1 MKYFTV
7 LTLIFFL
14 FSCGSS
20 SENESSE
27 DKEANFSISGE
38 IKGAEN
44 STLFLE
50 ALSQQG
56 SIAVAETK
64 VGMNGKFNLVGNI
77 PGMGIYQL
85 RLGEAKD
92 KIIPM
97 TLVPKDKVKLKTSF
111 ADFAS
116 KPNVSGTEWST
127 VLNKYLDY
135 FTVFL
140 AGQMQLSEM
149 EGKVSEETLMARYME
164 IRKPLDAFAKEQML
178 AAPANP
184 FNIVL
189 STSVTPTMGFKDWN
203 PENLD
208 VLRVVA
214 AAYKKRYKDSPM
226 AATMENQVFQIESA
240 YAEFNT
246 SQAASVGNSSIAP
259 EISMKTPSGK
269 TLKLSSL
276 RGKVVLI
283 DFWASW
289 CGPCRKENPNVVR
302 LYNQYKAKG
311 FTVFSVSLDQ
321 DADAWKKAIASD
333 GLIWPN
339 HVSDLLGWQTPL
351 VQLYGFEGIPHTVL
365 IDQEGKIIG
374 TGLRGESLEQKLKE
388 QFSK

>member
-1 MKYFTV
+1 MKYFAFLTV
-7 LTLIFFL
+7 IFFL

-20 SENESSE
+20 TENETIAE
-27 DKEANFSISGE
+27 KEANFSISGE

-64 VGMNGKFNLVGNI
+64 VGINGKFNLVGNI

-116 KPNVSGTEWST
+116 NPNVSGTEWSA
-127 VLNKYLDY
+127 VLNTYLDF
-135 FTVFL
+135 FTVFI
-140 AGQMQLSEM
+140 AGQMELGEM
-149 EGKVSEETLMARYME
+149 EGKVSEETLMAKYME
-164 IRKPLDAFAKEQML
+164 IKKPLDAFSKEQML
-178 AAPANP
+178 AAPDNP

-189 STSVTPTMGFKDWN
+189 STSVTPTMGFKDWD
-203 PENLD
+203 PENLE
-208 VLRVVA
+208 VLKVVA
-214 AAYKKRYKDSPM
+214 EAYKKRYKDSPM

-246 SQAASVGNSSIAP
+246 SQAASGGNSGVAP
-259 EISMKTPSGK
+259 EISMKTPTGK
-269 TLKLSSL
+269 ILKLSSL

-321 DADAWKKAIASD
+321 DAEAWKKAIASE

>member
-1 MKYFTV
+1 MKYFAFLTV
-7 LTLIFFL
+7 IFFL

-20 SENESSE
+20 TENETIAE
-27 DKEANFSISGE
+27 KEANFSISGE

-64 VGMNGKFNLVGNI
+64 VGINGKFNLVGNI

-116 KPNVSGTEWST
+116 NPNVSGTEWSA
-127 VLNKYLDY
+127 VLNTYLDF
-135 FTVFL
+135 FTVFI
-140 AGQMQLSEM
+140 AGQMELGEM
-149 EGKVSEETLMARYME
+149 EGKVSEETLMAKYME
-164 IRKPLDAFAKEQML
+164 IKKPLDAFSKEQML
-178 AAPANP
+178 AAPDNP

-189 STSVTPTMGFKDWN
+189 STSVTPTMGFKDWD
-203 PENLD
+203 PENLE
-208 VLRVVA
+208 VLKVVA
-214 AAYKKRYKDSPM
+214 EAYKKRYKDSPM
-226 AATMENQVFQIESA
+226 AATMENQVFQIENA
-240 YAEFNT
+240 YAEY
-246 SQAASVGNSSIAP
+246 NSSQSASGVNSSVAP
-259 EISMKTPSGK
+259 EISMKTPAGK
-269 TLKLSSL
+269 ILKLSSL

-289 CGPCRKENPNVVR
+289 CGPCRRENPNVVR
-302 LYNQYKAKG
+302 LYNQYKAQG

-321 DADAWKKAIASD
+321 DAEAWKKAIASD
-333 GLIWPN
+333 GLNWPN

-351 VQLYGFEGIPHTVL
+351 VQLYGIEGIPHTVL

-374 TGLRGESLEQKLKE
+374 TGLRAESLEQKLKE